1 MLKCIISLFVQDNF
15 CDLVLPS
22 LIENIRFNQMT
33 VSIKVPEASLPIFF
47 NENPQLL
54 NELLHTV
61 ADEIYLVDA
70 SEMKLIYANSSAL
83 NSTGCDLAGLQAQP
97 LLDVLGVSKTTL
109 QAHLYSHRNE
119 PNFLRLMQ
127 DQAPII
133 GRKGHDQLRVKL
145 LAVAQSTFLLI
156 IKNDFLPISAIDC
169 RECKSTFNQVLM
181 DSESRVEAIISN
193 TPGLVFQ
200 LQLDPK
206 GDVVFNYLSDGC
218 KALLG
223 FNASDLMRKSKLF
236 FAMMNARDRASLR
249 KRLKLSAD
257 ELTQLDW
264 EGRVWINDWQD
275 NKWINLRAIPK
286 VLSDGVI
293 QWVGI
298 MINITQSKNEKH
310 ELQESRH
317 ELAQLTVHMNQIKE
331 LERTRIAREIHDDLG
346 GNLTAIKISLASI
359 IHRLATGQV
368 VSIEQAK
375 GLESIVDNTFEAIHK
390 ISSDLRPNILDLG
403 IVAALEWQAK
413 EFEKQVGVS
422 CAFTTNQSEI
432 VVTPDQAITL
442 FRICQESMSN
452 IAKHANATSVCVELD
467 LHYGEIIMKISDNGI
482 GIDFADTYKPNSFGL
497 RGMQERVAALYG
509 SFDIDKLADKGTVI
523 TVTLPIE

>member
-1 MLKCIISLFVQDNF
+1 MI
-15 CDLVLPS
+15 P
-22 LIENIRFNQMT
+22 
-33 VSIKVPEASLPIFF
+33 SIKMPQESLPVFF

-54 NELLHTV
+54 NELLHAV
-61 ADEIYLVDA
+61 ADEIYLLDA
-70 SEMKLIYANSSAL
+70 SDMRLIYVNASVL
-83 NSTGCDLAGLQAQP
+83 NNTGCDLTELQKQP
-97 LLDVLGVSKTTL
+97 LLDLLGVSKIAL
-109 QAHLYSHRNE
+109 QAHLYAHRSALD
-119 PNFLRLMQ
+119 FLPLMQ
-127 DQAPII
+127 KQAPII
-133 GRKGHDQLRVKL
+133 GYQGHDQLRVKL
-145 LAVAQSTFLLI
+145 VTLGKETFLLI
-156 IKNDFLPISAIDC
+156 IKNDSLPISASDC
-169 RECKSTFNQVLM
+169 RECKSTFNQVLI

-206 GDVVFNYLSDGC
+206 GDIVFNYLSDGC
-218 KALLG
+218 RALLG
-223 FNASDLMRKSKLF
+223 LNASDLMQESKLF
-236 FAMMNARDRASLR
+236 FAMMNPQDRASLR
-249 KRLKLSAD
+249 ERLIFSAD
-257 ELTQLDW
+257 GLTQLDW

-286 VLSDGVI
+286 VLNDGVI

-317 ELAQLTVHMNQIKE
+317 ELAQLTAHMNQIKE

-359 IHRLATGQV
+359 INRLAVGQP
-368 VSIEQAK
+368 VSVEQAK

-403 IVAALEWQAK
+403 IVAALQWQAK

-422 CAFTTNQSEI
+422 CTFTTNQAEI
-432 VVTPDQAITL
+432 VVTQDQAITL

-452 IAKHANATSVCVELD
+452 IAKHANATSVHVDLN
-467 LHYGEIIMKISDNGI
+467 LHYCEIIMKISDNGI
-482 GIDFADTYKPNSFGL
+482 GINFADTYKPNSFGL

-509 SFDIDKLADKGTVI
+509 SFDIDQLAEKGTAI

>member
-1 MLKCIISLFVQDNF
+1 MVAPSQASQALLPEL
-15 CDLVLPS
+15 LV
-22 LIENIRFNQMT
+22 EN
-33 VSIKVPEASLPIFF
+33 V
-47 NENPQLL
+47 QLL
-54 NELLHTV
+54 SELLRLV
-61 ADEIYLVDA
+61 GDEIYLIDGTDF
-70 SEMKLIYANSSAL
+70 KLVYANQSAL
-83 NSTGCDLAGLQAQP
+83 NNTTLKLAELQAIP
-97 LLDVLGVSKTTL
+97 ILDFLGVGQAAL
-109 QAHLYSHRNE
+109 QASLYTKKVERGFVPLTQE
-119 PNFLRLMQ
+119 KT
-127 DQAPII
+127 PIV
-133 GRKGHDQLRVKL
+133 GRSSQHQLLTKL
-145 LAVAQSTFLLI
+145 VTVADKVFIII
-156 IKNDFLPISAIDC
+156 IKKDLLSTLDKEC
-169 RECKSTFNQVLM
+169 RESKGGLNQVLM

-223 FNASDLMRKSKLF
+223 FNPSDLMQQSKLF
-236 FAMMNARDRASLR
+236 FAMMNPRDRASLR
-249 KRLKLSAD
+249 KRLKLSAE

-286 VLSDGVI
+286 VLSDGVT

-317 ELAQLTVHMNQIKE
+317 ELAQLTAHMNQIKE

-346 GNLTAIKISLASI
+346 GNLTAIKISLGSI
-359 IHRLATGQV
+359 INRLATGQS
-368 VSIEQAK
+368 VSIEHARN
-375 GLESIVDNTFEAIHK
+375 LESIVDNTFEAIHK

-413 EFEKQVGVS
+413 EFEKQVGVACS
-422 CAFTTNQSEI
+422 FKTNQSEI
-432 VVTPDQAITL
+432 SVTPEQAITL

-452 IAKHANATSVCVELD
+452 IAKHANATAVQIALN
-467 LHYGEIIMKISDNGI
+467 LHHGEIIMKISDNGV

-497 RGMQERVAALYG
+497 RGMQERVSALYG
-509 SFDIDKLADKGTVI
+509 SFDIDRLPERGTVI
-523 TVTLPIE
+523 TVTLPVES

>member
-1 MLKCIISLFVQDNF
+1 
-15 CDLVLPS
+15 
-22 LIENIRFNQMT
+22 MT
-33 VSIKVPEASLPIFF
+33 VSIKVPQASLPVFF
-47 NENPQLL
+47 NENPQFLSELL
-54 NELLHTV
+54 NAV
-61 ADEIYLVDA
+61 ADEIYLIDA
-70 SEMKLIYANSSAL
+70 SDMKLIYINSSVL
-83 NSTGCDLAGLQAQP
+83 NNTHCSLTELQSHK
-97 LLDVLGVSKTTL
+97 LLDLLGVSKTTL
-109 QAHLYSHRNE
+109 QAHLYTHKE
-119 PNFLRLMQ
+119 DQDFLRLMQ
-127 DQAPII
+127 DQTPLI
-133 GRKGHDQLRVKL
+133 GHKGHDQLRVKL
-145 LAVAQSTFLLI
+145 ITVAQKTFLLI
-156 IKNDFLPISAIDC
+156 IKNDFLPISVSDC
-169 RECKSTFNQVLM
+169 RECKSTFNQVLL

-223 FNASDLMRKSKLF
+223 FSASDLMQQSKLF
-236 FAMMNARDRASLR
+236 FAMMNPRDRASLR

-257 ELTQLDW
+257 ELIQVDW

-286 VLSDGVI
+286 VLNDGVI

-359 IHRLATGQV
+359 INRIATGQS
-368 VSIEQAK
+368 VSIEHAK
-375 GLESIVDNTFEAIHK
+375 ALESIVDSTFESIHK

-422 CAFTTNQSEI
+422 CTFTTNQSEI

-452 IAKHANATSVCVELD
+452 IAKHANATSVHVELN
-467 LHYGEIIMKISDNGI
+467 LHYGEIIMKISDNGV

-509 SFDIDKLADKGTVI
+509 SFDIDKLAEHGTAI

>member
-1 MLKCIISLFVQDNF
+1 
-15 CDLVLPS
+15 
-22 LIENIRFNQMT
+22 MT
-33 VSIKVPEASLPIFF
+33 VSIKVPQESLPIFL

-54 NELLHTV
+54 NELFHAI
-61 ADEIYLVDA
+61 ADEVYLLDA
-70 SEMKLIYANSSAL
+70 SDMKLIYANQSAL
-83 NSTGCDLAGLQAQP
+83 NNTSCDLHELQAHK

-109 QAHLYSHRNE
+109 RAHLYAHRNDTK
-119 PNFLRLMQ
+119 FLRLMQ
-127 DQAPII
+127 DQMPVI
-133 GRKGHDQLRVKL
+133 GHKGHDQLRVKL
-145 LAVAQSTFLLI
+145 IVLAQKTFLLI
-156 IKNDFLPISAIDC
+156 IKNNFLPISVSDC
-169 RECKSTFNQVLM
+169 RECKSNFNQVLM

-206 GDVVFNYLSDGC
+206 GDVVFSYLSDAC

-223 FNASDLMRKSKLF
+223 LNASDLMQESKLF
-236 FAMMNARDRASLR
+236 FAMMNPRDRASLR

-286 VLSDGVI
+286 VLNDGVI

-298 MINITQSKNEKH
+298 MINITQSRNEKY

-317 ELAQLTVHMNQIKE
+317 ELARLTVHMNQIKE

-359 IHRLATGQV
+359 INRLTAGQT
-368 VSIEQAK
+368 VSVEQAK

-422 CAFTTNQSEI
+422 CTFTTNQSEI
-432 VVTPDQAITL
+432 MVTPDQAITL

-452 IAKHANATSVCVELD
+452 IAKHANATAVNVELN
-467 LHYGEIIMKISDNGI
+467 LHYGEIIMKISDNGV

-509 SFDIDKLADKGTVI
+509 SFDIDKLAEKGTAI